1 MILLEISFDNMHQI
15 LQDLYEDMMKMCMPI
30 SNVAMPLAA
39 LGALFFIAY
48 RVWQS
53 MARAEAIDVFS
64 LLRPF
69 ALGLCILFFDT
80 MVLGTIN
87 GIFHPIV
94 KGTEAMLHDGQF
106 DVRQYQKEKDK
117 LESEARLRNILTGGV
132 YVTDE
137 SFDKEIEQFE

>member
-30 SNVAMPLAA
+30 SNVAMPLAT

-53 MARAEAIDVFS
+53 MARGEAIDVFS

-106 DVRQYQKEKDK
+106 DVRQYQKDKD
-117 LESEARLRNILTGGV
+117 
-132 YVTDE
+132 
-137 SFDKEIEQFE
+137 

>member
-53 MARAEAIDVFS
+53 MARGEAIGRS
-64 LLRPF
+64 
-69 ALGLCILFFDT
+69 
-80 MVLGTIN
+80 
-87 GIFHPIV
+87 
-94 KGTEAMLHDGQF
+94 K
-106 DVRQYQKEKDK
+106 
-117 LESEARLRNILTGGV
+117 
-132 YVTDE
+132 E
-137 SFDKEIEQFE
+137 SFG